1 LARKSPQALLAPLL
15 ARDGVRLNLER
26 LENARR
32 SIAGALNDPRPLL
45 ARPRGVRQ
53 ATRGLAHTL
62 DHLEA
67 WLAAAS
73 AT

>member
-1 LARKSPQALLAPLL
+1 
-15 ARDGVRLNLER
+15 LNFECLDD
-26 LENARR
+26 ARR

-45 ARPRGVRQ
+45 ARRRGVRQ
-53 ATRGLAHTL
+53 AARDLAHTL
-62 DHLEA
+62 DHLET

>member
-1 LARKSPQALLAPLL
+1 
-15 ARDGVRLNLER
+15 LNLER
-26 LENARR
+26 LNDARR
-32 SIAGALNDPRPLL
+32 SIADALDDPRPLL
-45 ARPRGVRQ
+45 TQPGGVAQ
-53 ATRGLAHTL
+53 AGRDLAHTL